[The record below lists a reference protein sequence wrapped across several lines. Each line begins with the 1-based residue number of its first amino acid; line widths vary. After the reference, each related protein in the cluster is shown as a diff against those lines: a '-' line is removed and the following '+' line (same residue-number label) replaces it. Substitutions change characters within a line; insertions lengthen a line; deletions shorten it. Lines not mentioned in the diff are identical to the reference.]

1 MRQFLL
7 AAVLTCAAL
16 YAGTIVHAQQPAA
29 PAAAPA
35 VVPTPLPDLGPSITL
50 DQAMKAAAA
59 AQAEAQKNNWKMAI
73 AITDN
78 TGALVYYLKMDGTQ
92 YGSVSVAQDK
102 AVSSALYR
110 RPTTAF
116 EAAIKAGNINVMLLK
131 GANATPGGHPIL
143 IGGKVAGAIGVSGA
157 TAGQDDQ
164 CAKAGLAAIGS

>member
-1 MRQFLL
+1 MRQFLI
-7 AAVLTCAAL
+7 ATALTCAAL
-16 YAGTIVHAQQPAA
+16 CAGTIVHAQQPAA

-35 VVPTPLPDLGPSITL
+35 AVPTPLPDLGPVITL

-59 AQAEAQKNNWKMAI
+59 AQAEAQKNNWKVAV

-92 YGSVSVAQDK
+92 YGSISVAQDK
-102 AVSSALYR
+102 AVSAALYR
-110 RPTTAF
+110 RPTAAF

-131 GANATPGGHPIL
+131 GANATPGGQPIL
-143 IGGKVAGAIGVSGA
+143 IGGRVAGGIGVSGV

-164 CAKAGLAAIGS
+164 CAKAGLAAVGS